1 MGFRCFN
8 LPAGAPHV
16 VFSARSGPEM
26 PEISLH
32 NAWFSTKL
40 VLAFF
45 SGGFYNGVTVWG
57 KVVRCGAIAHEN
69 ANKTGEVTR

>member
-1 MGFRCFN
+1 MGFRCFY
-8 LPAGAPHV
+8 LPAGVPHI
-16 VFSARSGPEM
+16 VFVLPDDPVASETG
-26 PEISLH
+26 LH
-32 NAWFSTKL
+32 NTRFSTKL

>member
-1 MGFRCFN
+1 MGLRCFY

-16 VFSARSGPEM
+16 VFCVPGGPAA
-26 PEISLH
+26 PEIGLH
-32 NAWFSTKL
+32 NARFSTKL

-57 KVVRCGAIAHEN
+57 KVVCCGAIAHEN
-69 ANKTGEVTR
+69 GNKTGEVTR